1 MCEPLLA
8 AVVSHETEYGALVS
22 SAPRLAPSSL
32 NWTPATTRDPTML
45 TLTLALTG
53 TVPATVDPEAGDVI
67 VTTKLP
73 GRDSSCAQ
81 ARGEVQA
88 APSINRRAAAQ
99 ARLAIFIMA
108 PNERL
113 SGDARC
119 AGAQQTPRLSV

>member
-1 MCEPLLA
+1 
-8 AVVSHETEYGALVS
+8 
-22 SAPRLAPSSL
+22 
-32 NWTPATTRDPTML
+32 ML
-45 TLTLALTG
+45 TFALTG

-73 GRDSSCAQ
+73 GRDSSCAK

-108 PNERL
+108 ANERL
-113 SGDARC
+113 SGAARC
-119 AGAQQTPRLSV
+119 AGAQQTPRLSVQLME